1 MSKEWYDRPLTMT
14 IGEITHEFRTAKHPT
29 KMVEV
34 LADLNSTRASR
45 IWWILWQCGLPV
57 DRRAFNKI
65 HKYEDIWYQMHGAEC
80 AGVKQI
86 LAEMGESEME
96 EENKVV
102 SEAVP
107 ERDMGG
113 ETPAEPVK
121 PVEKYRVKVQ
131 TVPQVDKG
139 KRSDYIVSLLWD
151 IYLNRRGF
159 DAVSTEMVGDMREL
173 MTLGELAAGIVE
185 GDYHE

>member
-1 MSKEWYDRPLTMT
+1 MSKDWYDRPLTMT

-65 HKYEDIWYQMHGAEC
+65 HKYEDTWYQMHGAEC

-96 EENKVV
+96 EENKAV
-102 SEAVP
+102 SEAIP
-107 ERDMGG
+107 ERAD

-131 TVPQVDKG
+131 TVPRVDKG